1 MAFVG
6 IAALIGALIFGGAA
20 WFLTY
25 RRGSTQSPMLAVGM
39 QTGLEASA
47 ERSDMRGV
55 VFIFGDMSIV
65 NRSERPMVISAELY
79 VKLAGSDSIII
90 LYPYLGHIPADL
102 KIGTA
107 KLFPIAVDIES
118 SKQAIGALVFVL
130 ERGTIVSNLWPEYRD
145 PKRFKPPELSLNLID
160 RVTRK
165 ERLFRSPMET
175 MSGS

>member
-1 MAFVG
+1 MVFP
-6 IAALIGALIFGGAA
+6 ICH
-20 WFLTY
+20 
-25 RRGSTQSPMLAVGM
+25 RDSTQSSALAVGM

-47 ERSDMRGV
+47 ERSDMGGI

-65 NRSERPMVISAELY
+65 NRSERSMVISAELY
-79 VKLAGSDSIII
+79 VKLPGSDSTII
-90 LYPYLGHIPADL
+90 LSPYLGHVPADL

-107 KLFPIAVDIES
+107 KLFPIAVDIEP

-145 PKRFKPPELSLNLID
+145 PKRYKPSELSLNLID